1 LFISDKGEVFGWGN
15 SEYGQFRSVTEDQQ
29 INRPVNLHLKG
40 IGKIIDV
47 ASGGTICMVL
57 NGNLISSTYFLL
69 RHNVIAVVSFYMS
82 IKYLQ
87 ANQTL
92 NLKNNFLVFDCE
104 RSFCSIYT
112 QIRIQQLIISD

>member
-1 LFISDKGEVFGWGN
+1 MLFISDKGEVFGWGN

-57 NGNLISSTYFLL
+57 NGNLISSTSF
-69 RHNVIAVVSFYMS
+69 RHNWKCQCSS
-82 IKYLQ
+82 NYLYVYKIPTSKR
-87 ANQTL
+87 NP
-92 NLKNNFLVFDCE
+92 K
-104 RSFCSIYT
+104 
-112 QIRIQQLIISD
+112 LIIKMLDF